1 MPKLNMMVNSK
12 SENGVLNLWFL
23 LHRVH
28 DLLRTCE
35 DGVFGEYGL
44 TTEQFGVLMTVKYL
58 DGHVRPTDIARWT
71 GRSTNSVSMIV
82 DRMVKAGLL
91 RRVRDRGDRRV
102 VNVFITNKAED
113 ALKPATPAGLEL
125 IHKILS
131 QLSDDDRRTLA
142 SLLET
147 LKYKSLEYLNP
158 GADIEGMVRN
168 EDEQHANLL
177 GRVHQ

>member
-1 MPKLNMMVNSK
+1 MTVNSE
-12 SENGVLNLWFL
+12 SENLVLKLWFL
-23 LHRVH
+23 LHRTH

-35 DGVFGEYGL
+35 DDVFGEYGL
-44 TTEQFGVLMTVKYL
+44 TAERFGVLVTVKYL
-58 DGHVRPTDIARWT
+58 EHLDSHVGPTNIARWM

-91 RRVRDRGDRRV
+91 RRVRDKGDRRAV
-102 VNVFITNKAED
+102 HVFITRKGED

-142 SLLET
+142 SLLDT
-147 LKYKSLEYLNP
+147 LKYESLEYLNP
-158 GADIEGMVRN
+158 GADIQEMVRN

-177 GRVHQ
+177 GRVRE